1 MSRSIRHWRTG
12 PRTASRRW
20 LWFRADQVKGRIA
33 AYLMLSVALA
43 ATVFCHTLLQGMAG
57 THIAGASTQR
67 RYFTLG
73 LDMSRGV
80 DYMLDAQLVDQLMQR
95 LPRSF
100 AIATEAQIPS
110 GYASLALP
118 DGSRHIDV
126 AINYVSAHYFQAVDL
141 PNVLGRVITPA
152 EAHAH
157 DPEVV
162 INRRCAE
169 ALFGSARAAL
179 GQVVVL
185 HAPGAGA
192 GPLHVVGVAANDFTG
207 VRAAD
212 SHLPRKAPMA
222 WVAERP
228 GNQFYP
234 ALLSVPARLP
244 NAVIRH
250 DLDLAWQRVPQAVK
264 NIGSRGLVFSQPFS
278 MEPTAVAASAHQL
291 RLYFDLAVAALLLTM
306 VNLVA
311 VNFLEALRRRS
322 VHAIER
328 SLGARRSWQMQ
339 RALVRSALGV
349 LVTLMVSGALL
360 VSALMVTQRAIAT
373 IHGRVS
379 PWWRVGQVLHWSDL
393 VIPVLV
399 LLLSTFLIEV
409 LVRVLMLTRE
419 LRESGTERA
428 SGPRG
433 ERQVGGVILA
443 LEFAFAMLLAV
454 LAGWGVSYA
463 WGMAHENLGMLQGPR
478 LTVLSMGS
486 NNAYVSAHPNAFA
499 HMVSN
504 AVLVEDLQRAIAG
517 IEPHAEVGFGPV
529 VGFPYRHGAGDFRRG
544 DGRLETDKAAIF
556 MQGFAVSANWLQ
568 VSGARLLAGRDFNP
582 DNMDPRQI
590 LIDADMARTLFGS
603 VQAAVGRQVHW
614 KVFWQHAPIPFQVR
628 GVIAPLYLNGPGR
641 ASVPILIKPLTSGG
655 NEFMNGNHGT
665 FLIRPA
671 IPATHDSA
679 LQSAVQ
685 RVFAKDAPF
694 LEVTSIQSSAQLLG
708 RLDRPQRTLAMVF
721 GAVAGFGL
729 LIALTGLAV
738 FLRLFLALRKR
749 VDAIRQALGAS
760 PRRLYTGVLA
770 GTVLLCVAGA
780 VLALLFTPWLAQ
792 QFALLSGAQVAPFG
806 SATWIALAVLLL
818 AVFLVAHFPARRAA
832 RAEPAESLHEL

>member
-1 MSRSIRHWRTG
+1 MK
-12 PRTASRRW
+12 RRI
-20 LWFRADQVKGRIA
+20 G

-43 ATVFCHTLLQGMAG
+43 ATVFCYTLLQGMAG
-57 THIAGASTQR
+57 SHIAGASTQR

-80 DYMLDAQLVDQLMQR
+80 DYMPDAQLVDQLMQR

-110 GYASLALP
+110 EYASLALP
-118 DGSRHIDV
+118 DRSRHIDV

-152 EAHAH
+152 EVHAH
-157 DPEVV
+157 EPVIV

-212 SHLPRKAPMA
+212 SHLSRKAPMA

-228 GNQFYP
+228 GNLFYP
-234 ALLSVPARLP
+234 ALLSVPVRLP

-250 DLDLAWQRVPQAVK
+250 DLDLAWQRAPQAVK
-264 NIGSRGLVFSQPFS
+264 NVGSRGLVFSQPFS

-291 RLYFDLAVAALLLTM
+291 RLYFALAVAALLLTLT
-306 VNLVA
+306 NLVA

-328 SLGARRSWQMQ
+328 ALGARRSWQMQ
-339 RALVRSALGV
+339 RALVRAALGV
-349 LVTLMVSGALL
+349 LVTLVVSGALL
-360 VSALMVTQRAIAT
+360 VSALMITQHAIAT
-373 IHGRVS
+373 IQGKVS
-379 PWWRVGQVLHWSDL
+379 PWWRVGQVLHWSDM

-428 SGPRG
+428 SGPGPRG

-443 LEFAFAMLLAV
+443 LEFTFATLLAV
-454 LAGWGVSYA
+454 LAGWGVQYA
-463 WGMAHENLGMLQGPR
+463 WRMAHEDLGMLQGQCT
-478 LTVLSMGS
+478 LLSMEF
-486 NNAYVSAHPNAFA
+486 NKTYLAHHPALDFVA
-499 HMVSN
+499 N

-517 IEPHAEVGFGPV
+517 IEPHAKVGFGPV

-544 DGRLETDKAAIF
+544 EGRLEARNAAIF
-556 MQGFAVSANWLQ
+556 TQGFAVSANWLQ

-603 VQAAVGRQVHW
+603 VQTAVGRQVHW

-665 FLIRPA
+665 FLIHPA
-671 IPATHDSA
+671 IPVARYPA
-679 LQSAVQ
+679 LKAAVQ
-685 RVFAKDAPF
+685 RVFTKDAPF
-694 LEVTSIQSSAQLLG
+694 LEVTSIQSSTQLLS
-708 RLDRPQRTLAMVF
+708 RLDRPQRVLAMVF
-721 GAVAGFGL
+721 GAVAGFAL

-806 SATWIALAVLLL
+806 PATWIALAVLLL